1 MPSVGGFDN
10 LDIIKNVL
18 LPSVGSFNNH
28 NDGRKNNASMPSVGH
43 FCNYN
48 ITLSFVG
55 FHASYLF
62 WPFWYI
68 WILFLWVLPLYLF
81 FFCWEEV
88 EEIDIIYVTLVHDD
102 DQFQAHKIILFT
114 RSYCSTLSPQ
124 TKYCQENMVEV

>member
-55 FHASYLF
+55 FHANYLF
-62 WPFWYI
+62 
-68 WILFLWVLPLYLF
+68 
-81 FFCWEEV
+81 
-88 EEIDIIYVTLVHDD
+88 
-102 DQFQAHKIILFT
+102 
-114 RSYCSTLSPQ
+114 
-124 TKYCQENMVEV
+124 

>member
-55 FHASYLF
+55 FHANYIFLSFVDFHTSYIYFVICRLSCQLN
-62 WPFWYI
+62 I
-68 WILFLWVLPLYLF
+68 WGKLIFMLNPTFA
-81 FFCWEEV
+81 EV
-88 EEIDIIYVTLVHDD
+88 
-102 DQFQAHKIILFT
+102 
-114 RSYCSTLSPQ
+114 SWG
-124 TKYCQENMVEV
+124 